1 MNYLASVKVGAL
13 SSTMLFAYLSIGL
26 HSPEKTIKAT
36 YTCRDVVNKKEKNM
50 SVQQP
55 RQLTECRKQAEK
67 QTWNTHGCKCNK
79 ELSKAETNTHDTRK
93 KNTPNQRMRK
103 QHRKTHVKLLQ
114 TCTIMQIQKNMRRQ
128 AKKRN

>member
-36 YTCRDVVNKKEKNM
+36 YTCRDIVNKKEKNM

-79 ELSKAETNTHDTRK
+79 EFSKAETNTHDTRK
-93 KNTPNQRMRK
+93 KTR
-103 QHRKTHVKLLQ
+103 Q
-114 TCTIMQIQKNMRRQ
+114 TKE
-128 AKKRN
+128 